1 MKNLFVTGYRAHEL
15 GIYNNK
21 HKGIPYIQQAMRN
34 KLIPLLEEGLEWVI
48 TPGQYGVDLWACEV
62 AISLKAQY
70 PQLKCSI
77 ITAFSNPEEKW
88 SDEKKIY
95 YEELLR
101 SIDYYA
107 AVSKEPYLGKW
118 QFIARDELLLRKTD
132 GILLVYDE
140 EMGEASPKFIK
151 QQALR
156 KQAEDGY
163 SVLTIS
169 AEEIQSIADEEEF
182 QFEEAQFQE
191 TENENFPDYDMS
203 EPKDSR
209 ES

>member
-21 HKGIPYIQQAMRN
+21 HKGIPYIQQAIRN

-48 TPGQYGVDLWACEV
+48 TPGQYGVDLWACEA

-88 SDEKKIY
+88 SDEKKVY
-95 YEELLR
+95 YEQLLR
-101 SIDYYA
+101 QIDHYA
-107 AVSKEPYLGKW
+107 AVSKEPYQGKW

-140 EMGEASPKFIK
+140 ELGEASPKFIK
-151 QQALR
+151 QRALR
-156 KQAEDGY
+156 KQTEEGY

-169 AEEIQSIADEEEF
+169 AEEIQSVADDEAET
-182 QFEEAQFQE
+182 QFDDVQAYELLDPGEGSS
-191 TENENFPDYDMS
+191 T
-203 EPKDSR
+203 
-209 ES
+209 

>member
-15 GIYNNK
+15 GIFNNK
-21 HKGIPYIQQAMRN
+21 HQGIPYIQQAIRN
-34 KLIPLLEEGLEWVI
+34 KLIPLLEDGLEWII
-48 TPGQYGVDLWACEV
+48 TPGQYGVDLWACET

-101 SIDYYA
+101 NIDYHA
-107 AVSKEPYLGKW
+107 AVSKEPYQGKW
-118 QFIARDELLLRKTD
+118 QFVARDDLLLRKTD

-140 EMGEASPKFIK
+140 EMGEGSPKFIK
-151 QQALR
+151 QRALR
-156 KQAEDGY
+156 KQSEDGY

-169 AEEIQSIADEEEF
+169 AEEIQSIADDDAET
-182 QFEEAQFQE
+182 QFFADEQAYEMLDPGQE
-191 TENENFPDYDMS
+191 PS
-203 EPKDSR
+203 S
-209 ES
+209 